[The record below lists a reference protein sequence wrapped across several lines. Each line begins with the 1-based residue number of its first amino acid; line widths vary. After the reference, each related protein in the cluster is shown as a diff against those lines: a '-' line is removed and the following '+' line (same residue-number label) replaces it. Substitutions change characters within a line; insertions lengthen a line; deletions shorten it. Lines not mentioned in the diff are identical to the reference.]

1 MRCPQCNK
9 ATAVKDSRPV
19 GKTIKRRRECIFCNH
34 RFSTVEKMFV
44 VKKPVKS
51 VNKTKPVVKKARPHP
66 IDDWEDMTDDELET
80 AIFEGRVSF
89 DE

>member
-19 GKTIKRRRECIFCNH
+19 GKTIKRRRQCIFCNH
-34 RFSTVEKMFV
+34 RFSTIEKMFV

-51 VNKTKPVVKKARPHP
+51 VNKSKPVVKKARPHP
-66 IDDWEDMTDDELET
+66 ADDWKDMTDDELEI